1 MTRVGDLATQ
11 VALQLQDE
19 HLALIERG
27 EDVVNEEEPMR
38 SELRRSIF
46 SKIEFRWRT
55 SDQRILDQIR
65 AASDRAFKELY
76 DEAITAMDNIY
87 ASLRVPEVNDHGVV
101 QKDSAGRVLWQKDS
115 RGNEIENW
123 GQLTGDDLEKCLFD
137 LTRLRLV
144 LAPQLSELLLEAV
157 FAKHIADD
165 AHQDAYA
172 ELLDDTIP
180 GRTAYASRKSRSDK
194 YHAFY
199 LYWVYHQADAF
210 MKELVNFCRILE
222 RIRYWRI
229 EDGAPTPGAYRA

>member
-1 MTRVGDLATQ
+1 MPRVGDLATQ

-19 HLALIERG
+19 HLALIESG
-27 EDVVNEEEPMR
+27 EEIVDQEEPMR
-38 SELRRSIF
+38 SELRRNIF
-46 SKIEFRWRT
+46 AKIEFRWRT

-65 AASDRAFKELY
+65 AASDRAFRELY
-76 DEAITAMDNIY
+76 DEAITVMDTLY
-87 ASLRVPEVNDHGVV
+87 ASLRVAEVNDHGVV
-101 QKDSAGRVLWQKDS
+101 LRDSGGRVLWQKDS
-115 RGNEIENW
+115 RGKEIENW
-123 GQLTGDDLEKCLFD
+123 SQLTGDDLEKCLFD
-137 LTRLRLV
+137 ITRLRLV

-180 GRTAYASRKSRSDK
+180 GRTAYASRKSRPDK
-194 YHAFY
+194 YHAFF

-210 MKELVNFCRILE
+210 MKEIVNFARMLE

-229 EDGAPTPGAYRA
+229 EGGSSSP